1 MVVLAAVSAEDV
13 AQQYPYVAVNV
24 EEVVAL
30 QVSVEARHPVNY
42 AERSSSGW
50 LGVKGSFGW
59 WSCGNQVAREDGDGW
74 RIGCLVS
81 VYAGCYCVSSFE
93 TVAVLV
99 RSACRPLDVTLRSV
113 GMLGQAAWEE

>member
-1 MVVLAAVSAEDV
+1 MVLAAVSAEDV
-13 AQQYPYVAVNV
+13 AQQYRYVAVNV

-30 QVSVEARHPVNY
+30 QVSVAARHPVNY

-59 WSCGNQVAREDGDGW
+59 RSCNIQVAREDGDGW
-74 RIGCLVS
+74 RIDCLVS
-81 VYAGCYCVSSFE
+81 VYAGCYCVSGFE

-99 RSACRPLDVTLRSV
+99 RSASHPLDVTQRSV